1 MKTKKIFFALVVMTI
16 TTSMSFHILA
26 ETTLP
31 PWAPANGYNAK
42 TTHVFLPDQNIYF
55 DLNKNVYIYEDNG
68 QWFNSPVAP
77 DKFRDVDLRNAKQ
90 IEIEMRNE
98 NPYTK
103 NVEHREIYNK
113 QVKAEQEAYL
123 KEQKQKLE
131 EAEKLQKEA
140 ERAQKENEKAQKVA
154 DKAQLESEKAQEK
167 AQEAQKEMEKANE
180 KAAQEVEKARLNAE
194 KAQQKI
200 DAANARAL
208 EQKDKAAQKA
218 EKEAVKASLKVQ
230 LSSVMEWYIRNSFR

>member
-140 ERAQKENEKAQKVA
+140 ERAQHFVRR
-154 DKAQLESEKAQEK
+154 
-167 AQEAQKEMEKANE
+167 
-180 KAAQEVEKARLNAE
+180 ARDR
-194 KAQQKI
+194 KR
-200 DAANARAL
+200 ARGVHSPVRH
-208 EQKDKAAQKA
+208 DD
-218 EKEAVKASLKVQ
+218 
-230 LSSVMEWYIRNSFR
+230 